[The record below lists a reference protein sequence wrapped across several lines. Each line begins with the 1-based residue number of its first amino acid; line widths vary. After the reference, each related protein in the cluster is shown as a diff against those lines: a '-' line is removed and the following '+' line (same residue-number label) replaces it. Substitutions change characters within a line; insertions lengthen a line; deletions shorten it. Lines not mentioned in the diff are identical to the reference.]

1 MRRYLVLFVG
11 LLLAGDVLAANASP
25 RLQLLIEQSQF
36 VAAAQSGEKLL
47 LQNPQD
53 SEARFLTAYAYQMS
67 GKPDQ
72 AILLYETLI
81 RDNPALP
88 EPRNNLAMIYLAR
101 GDYDLASQLLIDAI
115 NTRSSY
121 ATAYANLSLVY
132 KGIASEAYRRAVSE
146 SSEPENYNHEIKLTA
161 ITSLEAVAAG
171 QPPMPPPMP
180 QVALQTEAATAPA
193 VAEPAAQQVANST
206 PTPVNS
212 VDLQTSLI
220 DSVHNWAE
228 AWSGKQFDA
237 YTAAYVPDYRDRFD
251 THEKW
256 LQHRR
261 GRIMRPGEIKV
272 EVSGFAIKQR
282 GDKRASIDFVQA
294 FSSPGYS
301 DRVVKRLYFDRVGS
315 QWKITAEKVLSVL

>member
-1 MRRYLVLFVG
+1 MRRYLILFLC
-11 LLLAGDVLAANASP
+11 LLFPGAMFAADANP
-25 RLQLLIEQSQF
+25 QLQLLIEQNQF
-36 VAAAQSGEKLL
+36 AQAAQSGEKLL

-53 SEARFLTAYAYQMS
+53 TQARFLTAYAYQMN
-67 GKPDQ
+67 GKTDQ
-72 AILLYETLI
+72 AILLYEAVI

-88 EPRNNLAMIYLAR
+88 EPRNNLAMIYLDR
-101 GDYDLASQLLIDAI
+101 GDYDRASQLLVEAI
-115 NTRSSY
+115 NTHSSY

-146 SSEPENYNHEIKLTA
+146 SSEPSDYNHEIKLTA
-161 ITSLEAVAAG
+161 ITSLDSVAADPLPIT
-171 QPPMPPPMP
+171 QA
-180 QVALQTEAATAPA
+180 ALQSKPAAAPVA
-193 VAEPAAQQVANST
+193 RQSVAEPTDST
-206 PTPVNS
+206 PTLVNTANLNTLLIES
-212 VDLQTSLI
+212 VR
-220 DSVHNWAE
+220 NWAE

-237 YTAAYVPDYRDRFD
+237 YTAAYLPGYRDRFD

-272 EVSGFAIKQR
+272 VVSDFNIRQR
-282 GDKRASIDFVQA
+282 GDTRASVDFIQA

-315 QWKITAEKVLSVL
+315 QWKIAEEKVISVL